1 MNTFDVYIYRTE
13 KTKVRVKGKNYW
25 DAINIADEYVTFP
38 DNTEDIIWDMD
49 YDYDFKVVYVLEE
62 EQKQ

>member
-13 KTKVRVKGKNYW
+13 KTKVRVKGKDHY

-38 DNTEDIIWDMD
+38 ENTEDIIWDMD
-49 YDYDFKVVYVLEE
+49 YNYDFKVVQILEE